1 MSSKF
6 FNNDTGNTLFDK
18 LKGIALGMANF
29 DRFLAVVGFFRSS
42 GYFKLRKE
50 LKDVEE
56 IKILVGINID
66 DIFRRHNKT
75 MLMLESA
82 EKAKIVYDEE
92 FRQDIINARYAP
104 EVEEGILQMCQD
116 LVDGRLQMKIHSTK
130 NLHAKFYLCL
140 PQNHSEHTDGW
151 VIMGSS
157 NISDSGLGTTQSPRY
172 ELNVAMKDFDDVDYC
187 HTEFKKLWEEAV
199 PLTIDDIEGIK
210 QKTYLGYQ
218 PTPYEIYLKVLI
230 DTFGDQVEDDFSVQ
244 LPSGVMELK
253 YQTDAVIQGFQ
264 MLMRHNGLFLADVVG
279 LGKTMIATM
288 IAKRFIEANGKNTK
302 ILVVFPPTLRENWEN
317 TFKLFDI
324 YRKAQFITNGSL
336 SWVLEG
342 KHNYSSKEEFD
353 LIIVDEAHGFR
364 NGGSGKYDDL
374 QKICKADCVNTGLLK
389 SLRKKVMLLSATPL
403 NNRPEDLLNL
413 LLLFQ
418 DGQSC
423 TIDGIPNLKGFFAEH
438 IKAYSLLMKERE
450 TRDVT
455 ADVDKI
461 YEVIRERVIDK
472 VTVRRTRSNIENDPE
487 YKKDLKA
494 QGIVFPKPLAPTPLE
509 YEMDVDTS
517 NRFFYTL
524 NVLSDDKFEPHLHY
538 ARYRAIEFLKPELRA
553 KYRNA
558 VHVGIDLDF
567 CK

>member
-1 MSSKF
+1 
-6 FNNDTGNTLFDK
+6 
-18 LKGIALGMANF
+18 
-29 DRFLAVVGFFRSS
+29 
-42 GYFKLRKE
+42 
-50 LKDVEE
+50 
-56 IKILVGINID
+56 
-66 DIFRRHNKT
+66 
-75 MLMLESA
+75 
-82 EKAKIVYDEE
+82 
-92 FRQDIINARYAP
+92 
-104 EVEEGILQMCQD
+104 
-116 LVDGRLQMKIHSTK
+116 
-130 NLHAKFYLCL
+130 
-140 PQNHSEHTDGW
+140 
-151 VIMGSS
+151 
-157 NISDSGLGTTQSPRY
+157 
-172 ELNVAMKDFDDVDYC
+172 
-187 HTEFKKLWEEAV
+187 
-199 PLTIDDIEGIK
+199 
-210 QKTYLGYQ
+210 
-218 PTPYEIYLKVLI
+218 
-230 DTFGDQVEDDFSVQ
+230 
-244 LPSGVMELK
+244 
-253 YQTDAVIQGFQ
+253 

-288 IAKRFIEANGKNTK
+288 IAKRFIEANGRNTS
-302 ILVVFPPTLRENWEN
+302 ILVVFPPALRENWED
-317 TFKLFDI
+317 TFKLFGI
-324 YRKAQFITNGSL
+324 YHKAQFITNGKL
-336 SWVLEG
+336 DRVLDG
-342 KHNYSSKEEFD
+342 KDRYKSKEEFD

-418 DGQSC
+418 DSQSC

-517 NRFFYTL
+517 IR
-524 NVLSDDKFEPHLHY
+524 
-538 ARYRAIEFLKPELRA
+538 
-553 KYRNA
+553 
-558 VHVGIDLDF
+558 
-567 CK
+567 